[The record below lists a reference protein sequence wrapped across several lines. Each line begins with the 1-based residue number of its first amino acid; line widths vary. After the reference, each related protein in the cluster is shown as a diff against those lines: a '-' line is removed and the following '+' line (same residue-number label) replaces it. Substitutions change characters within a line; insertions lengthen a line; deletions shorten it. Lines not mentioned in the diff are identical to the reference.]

1 MPRFNTWEMTD
12 EALERLVQ
20 WVSDEGLVPGDIA
33 ADGRFSVHN
42 GRVSG
47 NKYLRDAD
55 GAIVFDLRRGSAV
68 TEHFNVPQ
76 KNPLPEALA

>member
-1 MPRFNTWEMTD
+1 MPRFNPWEMTD
-12 EALERLVQ
+12 EALETLIQ
-20 WVSDEGLVPGDIA
+20 WIYDEGLVPGEIA

-47 NKYLRDAD
+47 NKYLRNAD
-55 GAIVFDLRRGSAV
+55 GAIVFGRWSPV